1 MSVKENF
8 YANPPLD
15 LNSEYNRIKRRFN
28 KHLRDNKV
36 DECKVHNDFIGTCTS
51 QGFTQNEITQYCDG
65 NDNIK
70 AEYKCLDDRPKCR
83 IEAGSELGVCYP
95 DYNDMTIQ
103 NSIKNKIKNYNDLVD
118 SSNTNFWESIDENN
132 GITNHRQYLSSSER
146 YKDYKGDWLDYTDGH
161 RNTID
166 TASQDVNAMVVH
178 DNNNYVLAFICASTI
193 LVSTLFL
200 IRNN

>member
-8 YANPPLD
+8 YVAPPLD
-15 LNSEYNRIKRRFN
+15 LDTEFNRVKRRFN
-28 KHLRDNKV
+28 NHLRANKQN
-36 DECKVHNDFIGTCTS
+36 ECKVHNDFIGTCTS
-51 QGFTQNEITQYCDG
+51 QGFTLDEKTKYCD
-65 NDNIK
+65 DQDQIK

-83 IEAGSELGVCYP
+83 KVAGAELGTCFP
-95 DYNDMTIQ
+95 DYNDATVQ
-103 NSIKNKIKNYNDLVD
+103 ESIKNKIKNYNDLVN

-132 GITNHRQYLSSSER
+132 GIRNHRQYLSQSTR
-146 YKDYKGDWLDYTDGH
+146 YKDYTGEWLDYTDGH